1 MTRIIR
7 SYAPRRKRPSKPQEQ
22 SAISQRIVHSDPKRR
37 RWELEK
43 VEVTPEIWDFLRRM
57 GLKVPP
63 G

>member
-37 RWELEK
+37 RWEIRKGRGDAGNLGF
-43 VEVTPEIWDFLRRM
+43 PAAD
-57 GLKVPP
+57 GAKVPS